1 MDIKRELEAKRRA
14 LRAKIAT
21 AMSHTRTNDGGREI
35 TKDPQGAAN
44 LTHDDELQLSLVE
57 SLVAELKRVDR
68 ALEDVAAGRYGI
80 CRDCGEDIAPARL
93 KVLPFAIY
101 CVGCQSKLET
111 AGPRRLAA

>member
-1 MDIKRELEAKRRA
+1 MDIRHELEAKRTA
-14 LRAKIAT
+14 LLAKIAT
-21 AMSHTRTNDGGREI
+21 AMHHTRTNDGGREI

-44 LTHDDELQLSLVE
+44 LTHDDELQLSIIE
-57 SLVAELKRVDR
+57 SLVAELKRVDK

-101 CVGCQSKLET
+101 CVQCQSKLE